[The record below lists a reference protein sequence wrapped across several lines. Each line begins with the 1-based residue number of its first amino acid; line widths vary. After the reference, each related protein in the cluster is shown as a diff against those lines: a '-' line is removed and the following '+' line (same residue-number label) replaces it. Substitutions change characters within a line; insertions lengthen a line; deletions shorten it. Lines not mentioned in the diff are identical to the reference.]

1 MTPLEVRPVTDSLFF
16 PTFASCP
23 GCSGPVRGES
33 SADLTVFVC
42 VRCGTSWHVE
52 LGVVYQVDAPAAD
65 GVGTPGSPG
74 PGVGTTG

>member
-1 MTPLEVRPVTDSLFF
+1 MSPLEVHPVTDSLFF

-23 GCSGPVRGES
+23 GCNGPVRGET

-65 GVGTPGSPG
+65 DARTPDGSA
-74 PGVGTTG
+74 PGVSTAS

>member
-1 MTPLEVRPVTDSLFF
+1 MTRLEVRAVTDSLFF

-52 LGVVYQVDAPAAD
+52 LGVVYQVDVPAGD
-65 GVGTPGSPG
+65 GARTPGV
-74 PGVGTTG
+74 PGVGTTS